1 MQAADPPINATRED
15 AGAVARRDA
24 AWERHEAM
32 WQDLVREHPLRYLF
46 LEVTRRCNLKCLYCG
61 SDCTTGRDSQELPI
75 ERWISVAQ
83 QIAEDY
89 EPPRL
94 MIAVTGGEP
103 LLKPG
108 VFDLFNELRR
118 LGFAYGMVSNGTLI
132 TEEKAQALVAAGI
145 GSISLSLDAPPE
157 VNDTFRGNGAAAAVA
172 AAVGHLRAAGFD
184 GKLEIIS
191 SLTRAAIGHL
201 EATRQFIAQLRV
213 PSWRVAPIMPIGR
226 AAQQP
231 ELVPG
236 PAEIRTL
243 LEYVR
248 AAREDRLLPRP
259 EFCEEGFVGNRF
271 EGQVRPF
278 LAQCRAGITTG
289 GIRANGRI
297 GACPELSDAF
307 LQGDILTERFKE
319 VWDNRFQVLRDR
331 SWTKK
336 GACTTC
342 HEFARCKGGA
352 MHLYPSATEPAL
364 RCLYLQAKEG
374 ELAAEASQRVAVPGP
389 RVVMVRP

>member
-1 MQAADPPINATRED
+1 MLETRTPINATTED
-15 AGAVARRDA
+15 IGVVTRRDA
-24 AWERHEAM
+24 AWERHEAK
-32 WQDLVREHPLRYLF
+32 WEDLVREHPLRYLF
-46 LEVTRRCNLKCLYCG
+46 MEVTRRCNLKCLYCG
-61 SDCTTGRDSQELPI
+61 SDCTSASESQELSS
-75 ERWISVAQ
+75 EQWISIAQ

-89 EPPRL
+89 DPPRL

-108 VFDLFNELRR
+108 IFDLFNELTR
-118 LGFAYGMVSNGTLI
+118 LGFPYGMVTNGTLL
-132 TEEKAQALVAAGI
+132 TEAKARALVAAGI

-157 VNDTFRGNGAAAAVA
+157 VNDTFRGKGAAAAVT
-172 AAVGHLRAAGFD
+172 AAVGQLRAAGFD

-231 ELVPG
+231 DLVPG

-248 AAREDRLLPRP
+248 AAREDQLLPRP

-271 EGQVRPF
+271 EGVVRPF

-319 VWDNRFQVLRDR
+319 VWDTRFQVLRDR
-331 SWTKK
+331 SWTKT
-336 GACTTC
+336 GACTSC
-342 HEFARCKGGA
+342 HAYARCKGGA
-352 MHLYPSATEPAL
+352 MHLYPAPSQPPL
-364 RCLYLQAKEG
+364 RCLYLQAKED
-374 ELAAEASQRVAVPGP
+374 ELSTAPQRATAPVSGVTNP
-389 RVVMVRP
+389 